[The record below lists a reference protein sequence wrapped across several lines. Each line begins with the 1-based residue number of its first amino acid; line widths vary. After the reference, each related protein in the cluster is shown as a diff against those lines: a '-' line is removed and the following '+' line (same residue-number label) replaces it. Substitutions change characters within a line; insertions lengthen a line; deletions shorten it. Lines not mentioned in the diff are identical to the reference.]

1 MPVISCQKGA
11 RGATIL
17 RNTPAAA
24 RIAAGKC
31 EDDHAKAHNRL
42 SQTRHFQDRRG
53 RGGVAAMSET
63 DLAAEIR
70 DLAARRDITD
80 AVQRYMRGVAGSTAT
95 AC

>member
-1 MPVISCQKGA
+1 M

-17 RNTPAAA
+17 RNKPAAA
-24 RIAAGKC
+24 RIAAQKC
-31 EDDHAKAHNRL
+31 EDDYAKAYHRL
-42 SQTRHFQDRRG
+42 FHARREHET
-53 RGGVAAMSET
+53 AAMSDT

-80 AVQRYMRGVAGSTAT
+80 AVQRICAASTGSTAT